1 VTAPTVYEQMLSDVG
16 EAFEPPT
23 SPTPRHSGAVVLWRR
38 DAEGELEVY
47 WVRRSPVLRF
57 MGGWHAFP
65 GGGLS
70 RIDAET
76 PVSGLPSG
84 GDAPFDS
91 AQVPGADEELPAT
104 ITDGLAVC
112 TLRELFEETGI
123 LLGQGDP
130 APDAV
135 QKARRELLDQ
145 KKPFAQ
151 ILTELGVRLDAS
163 RLTYAGRW
171 VTPPFSTIRF
181 DARFFLL
188 EWPQANPLQPSIIP
202 GELDHGEWIRP
213 GEAIQQWRRGDA
225 LIAQPILHTLR
236 VLLREGPEGGLESLR
251 PGPKGPSPYRIEFR
265 RTISAV
271 PLRTNTLPPA
281 THTNAFMVGFRE
293 MILIDPASGDRD
305 QIERLKQS
313 VESSGEREG
322 GFVKAIWLT
331 HHHGDHV
338 GGVEAMRRLLG
349 VPVCAHAHTAER
361 LAERGIE
368 VDQPLV
374 DGQTIVLAGDPPV
387 TLRVVHTPGHARGHL
402 SFYEEGT
409 ESLIAGDMLAGHST
423 IIIDPPEGDMDA
435 YLASLSKLIAL
446 QPKVALPSHG
456 SMIANAVERL
466 QGLYNHRLR
475 REQQILEAWKQGLR
489 DPLEILPTI
498 YLDIQ
503 AHEYP
508 LAERQITA
516 HIERLKKL
524 GMI

>member
-1 VTAPTVYEQMLSDVG
+1 VTPPTVYERMLSDVG

-23 SPTPRHSGAVVLWRR
+23 SPTPRASGAVVLWRR
-38 DAEGELEVY
+38 NPDGELEVY

-70 RIDAET
+70 SSDSDT
-76 PVSGLPSG
+76 PVNGLPVGSE
-84 GDAPFDS
+84 APVDFN
-91 AQVPGADEELPAT
+91 QVPGAEEKLPPT
-104 ITDGLAVC
+104 VIDGLTVC

-123 LLGQGDP
+123 LVGAGDP
-130 APDAV
+130 PHDAV
-135 QKARRELLDQ
+135 LKARRDLLDQ
-145 KKPFAQ
+145 KKPFSQ
-151 ILTELGVRLDAS
+151 VLSELGVQLDAS
-163 RLTYAGRW
+163 QLTYAGRW

-188 EWPQANPLQPSIIP
+188 EWPAENESQPSIIP

-236 VLLREGPEGGLESLR
+236 VLLREGPEKGLDHLR

-265 RTISAV
+265 RTISAI
-271 PLRTNTLPPA
+271 PMRTNTLPPA
-281 THTNAFMVGFRE
+281 THTNAFLVGFRE

-305 QIERLKQS
+305 QVERLKES
-313 VESSGEREG
+313 VESSGRREG
-322 GFVKAIWLT
+322 GLVKAIWLT
-331 HHHGDHV
+331 HHHADHV

-349 VPVCAHAHTAER
+349 VPVCAHPQTAER

-368 VDQPLV
+368 VDQPLI
-374 DGQTIVLAGDPPV
+374 DGQTIVLAGDPAV
-387 TLRVVHTPGHARGHL
+387 TLRVIHTPGHARGHM

-435 YLASLSKLIAL
+435 YLASLAKLIAL

-516 HIERLKKL
+516 HITRLKKL